1 MPMSSLLISNKKV
14 SCNWLTNNNNLCC
27 HQELKMWIS
36 GTLFEQNRF
45 SFDNL
50 THAIFGTKGE
60 LIYENPLKRLV
71 LKS

>member
-1 MPMSSLLISNKKV
+1 
-14 SCNWLTNNNNLCC
+14 
-27 HQELKMWIS
+27 MWIS

-60 LIYENPLKRLV
+60 LIYKNPLKRLV